1 MSQASIVLGQGV
13 VPQEQKA
20 GEECCGEHSPRHQQ
34 FGQTLRHH
42 TAQLSTLQQTSTDTL
57 YWAPTLVS
65 HHSKPSLT
73 LVSHYS
79 KPSLTLVSHYSKP
92 SPTLVSHYSKS
103 SPTLVSH
110 YSKSSLTLV
119 SHYSK
124 SSPTLVSHYSKPS
137 PTLVFCCSS
146 PQKANSECNATDNS
160 FLMATQPVQQTV
172 RKYKYRALW
181 ASEHELNI
189 SPDNT
194 STGHF
199 RHVNM
204 N

>member
-42 TAQLSTLQQTSTDTL
+42 TAQLSALQQTSTDTL

-65 HHSKPSLT
+65 HH
-73 LVSHYS
+73 
-79 KPSLTLVSHYSKP
+79 
-92 SPTLVSHYSKS
+92 
-103 SPTLVSH
+103 
-110 YSKSSLTLV
+110 
-119 SHYSK
+119 
-124 SSPTLVSHYSKPS
+124 SKPS